1 MRSQNPRRPR
11 CRPPAQPEA
20 QGLFRP
26 PHRHEVG
33 ASGETAVRERRHA
46 LGVRP
51 VYKRVD
57 TCAAEFATATAY
69 MYSTYEDECE
79 ARPTKR
85 KKIMVLGGG
94 PNRIGQGIEF
104 DYCCVHAALAMR
116 EDGYETIMVNCN
128 PETVST
134 DYDTSD
140 RLYFEPVTLE
150 DMLEIVHV
158 ESRPASSSSSAARR
172 RSSGRANWKPTACR
186 SSAPAP
192 T

>member
-1 MRSQNPRRPR
+1 
-11 CRPPAQPEA
+11 
-20 QGLFRP
+20 
-26 PHRHEVG
+26 
-33 ASGETAVRERRHA
+33 
-46 LGVRP
+46 VRP

-57 TCAAEFATATAY
+57 TCAAEFATQTAY
-69 MYSTYEDECE
+69 LYSYLRRGVRGRADH
-79 ARPTKR
+79 A

-150 DMLEIVHV
+150 DVLEIVAK
-158 ESRPASSSSSAARR
+158 EQPPA
-172 RSSGRANWKPTACR
+172 
-186 SSAPAP
+186 
-192 T
+192 